1 MAGQAELL
9 EAGENY
15 MMAHPLPSWLG
26 LALMLLACAGIG
38 LYWAVILR
46 VLKK

>member
-1 MAGQAELL
+1 MATRED
-9 EAGENY
+9 
-15 MMAHPLPSWLG
+15 PLMSAPIPHWLG